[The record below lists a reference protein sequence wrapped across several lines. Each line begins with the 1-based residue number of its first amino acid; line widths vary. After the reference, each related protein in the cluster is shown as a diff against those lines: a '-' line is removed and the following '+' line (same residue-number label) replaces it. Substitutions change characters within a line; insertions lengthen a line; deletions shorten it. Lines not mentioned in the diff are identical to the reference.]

1 MKRETTK
8 NVWMVEKN
16 EKEMIQSVKNGV
28 HGASVEDSHL
38 T

>member
-1 MKRETTK
+1 MKRKATK
-8 NVWMVEKN
+8 NVWMVEEN
-16 EKEMIQSVKNGV
+16 EKEMIQSVKNGE